1 MISRPQLRVAL
12 MLALWG
18 VMWSGV
24 WNWLSQ
30 PRPVT
35 RIELSSTASLLS
47 VSDTGLASVVM
58 DAGAS
63 IQTQRSM
70 AKVWDL
76 KTGLECPLPY
86 RPGDVLVNYGLS
98 YQYPCFV
105 LRDGCVH
112 QIDAI
117 TGETIQRYEEV
128 RSAISVQ
135 TSSDRTRLLVQQTL
149 SSYDLF
155 DVSEK
160 KIKWTFTQP
169 EPILL
174 YWSYDDFL
182 LLYTSRGGPLQVN
195 ASTGQVVQNGYAGLP
210 LQMAKIDGE
219 IISAD
224 LYGESEMAVYKSDR
238 LWLKLPFIRSKFGF
252 PNRNQL
258 RFSADGSSLALDY
271 VNKSGKVSTANWK
284 LNEQA
289 AHERVSF
296 SPFQVAANGYV
307 LESRSSEK
315 PKWLENLQRIGRL
328 GIDVTPD
335 EILYSTVFDQKGR
348 RLLQVDHS
356 YADLNNLEDFAAFT
370 DGGQGLV
377 IYNNNGLEYYSVPA
391 HGPYPMTYWLGL
403 LAPPLVWWGIRHW
416 RRRIPQ
422 PSTTID

>member
-1 MISRPQLRVAL
+1 MITRPQLRVVL
-12 MLALWG
+12 MLVIWG
-18 VMWSGV
+18 VAWSGA
-24 WNWLSQ
+24 WIWMSR

-47 VSDTGLASVVM
+47 VSDTGLASVMV
-58 DAGAS
+58 DAGAP
-63 IQTQRSM
+63 IQTRRSM
-70 AKVWDL
+70 AKVWNL

-128 RSAISVQ
+128 RSAISVL
-135 TSSDRTRLLVQQTL
+135 TSPDRTQLLVQQTL

-169 EPILL
+169 EPIGL
-174 YWSYDDFL
+174 YWTYDDFL
-182 LLYTSRGGPLQVN
+182 SLHTSRGGSLQVN
-195 ASTGQVVQNGYAGLP
+195 ASTGQVVQNGYAGSP
-210 LQMAKIDGE
+210 LQMAEIDGE
-219 IISAD
+219 IISAG
-224 LYGESEMAVYKSDR
+224 LYGEAELAVYKSDK
-238 LWLKLPFIRSKFGF
+238 LWLKLPFNRSKFGL
-252 PNRNQL
+252 PDRNQL
-258 RFSADGSSLALDY
+258 RFSADGSSLLLDY

-296 SPFQVAANGYV
+296 SPFQVATNGYV
-307 LESRSSEK
+307 LESRTYER

-328 GIDVTPD
+328 GIDATPD

-348 RLLQVDHS
+348 RLLQVEHS
-356 YADLNNLEDFAAFT
+356 YADLNYLDDFAAFT

-377 IYNNNGLEYYSVPA
+377 VYNNSGLEYYRVPA
-391 HGPYPMTYWLGL
+391 HGPYPMPYWLGL
-403 LAPPLVWWGIRHW
+403 LSPPVVFWSIRRW
-416 RRRIPQ
+416 RRRIPR
-422 PSTTID
+422 PATTTV